1 LRSYDHNW
9 QDDLLRKG
17 FIQNNTFSYS
27 GGTEQFTN
35 YMSVGYTEDTGI
47 IDNLKG
53 FNRITGIIVSI
64 RRVRV

>member
-9 QDDLLRKG
+9 QDDLLRKVS
-17 FIQNNTFSYS
+17 FNILFSYS

-35 YMSVGYTEDTGI
+35 YMSVNFEDTGI

-53 FNRITGIIVSI
+53 LIESQQGIIVSI